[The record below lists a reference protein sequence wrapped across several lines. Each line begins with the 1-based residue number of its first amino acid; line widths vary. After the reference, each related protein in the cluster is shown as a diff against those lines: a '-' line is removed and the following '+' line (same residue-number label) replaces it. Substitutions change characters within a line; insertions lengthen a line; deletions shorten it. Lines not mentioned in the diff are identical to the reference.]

1 MATKNRAVFI
11 LFFSL
16 VVSALVVWAGARWV
30 SGQVAARTA
39 QSNVKLVVAAAAIPA
54 GTRITPAVV
63 RVVDWPKSNP
73 VDSGFVDI
81 KPLLNRVTIVGLSP
95 GEPVLEPKLAPEGSR
110 AGLSALIPDGMRAVT
125 IRVNDVTDV
134 AGFALPGNYVDVI
147 VTFQDDQNHMVSKI
161 VLQKIL
167 VLAVAQEATVKDDS
181 KAKLVNAVTL
191 QVTPVQAEKL
201 DLARGIGNL
210 SLVLRNQLDKS
221 AVDTEG
227 ARKVELLGT
236 PPPPKK
242 TSVRKAPQDTV
253 EVIRGTQMTIYRN
266 PVSNP

>member
-1 MATKNRAVFI
+1 MATTNRAVF
-11 LFFSL
+11 LLLFSL
-16 VVSALVVWAGARWV
+16 VVSALVVWAGVRWV
-30 SGQVAARTA
+30 NGQVEARSA
-39 QSNVKLVVAAAAIPA
+39 SNNIRLVVAAAPIPA
-54 GTRITPAVV
+54 GARITPVTLK
-63 RVVDWPKSNP
+63 VVDWPKSNP
-73 VDSGFVDI
+73 VEGGYTDPG
-81 KPLLNRVTIVGLSP
+81 PLLNRVAIVNLSP
-95 GEPVLEPKLAPEGSR
+95 GEPILEPKLAPQGSR

-147 VTFQDDQNHMVSKI
+147 VTFQDDRSHMISKI

-191 QVTPVQAEKL
+191 QVTPAQAEKL
-201 DLARGIGNL
+201 DLARGVGNL

-221 AVDTEG
+221 AVETEG
-227 ARKVELLGT
+227 ARKMELLGT
-236 PPPPKK
+236 PPPKK
-242 TSVRKAPQDTV
+242 TSGRKAPEDTV